1 MPNKKGG
8 KKYKKNKK
16 DNYQSKEIVI
26 KQTDTEKYGQITS
39 IKGSG
44 RFDVRCTDGKDR
56 MGIIRGKLRK
66 NSWVSNLDLVL
77 VDIWEFQDDK
87 CSIIYI
93 YNKNDITTLH
103 NMKQIPTSF
112 NLQEDES
119 YYNYDDY
126 NIESNKS

>member
-66 NSWVSNLDLVL
+66 NSWVSNLYLVL
-77 VDIWEFQDDK
+77 VDIW
-87 CSIIYI
+87 
-93 YNKNDITTLH
+93 
-103 NMKQIPTSF
+103 
-112 NLQEDES
+112 
-119 YYNYDDY
+119 
-126 NIESNKS
+126 